1 MENRHSLTRGTPDRF
16 PWFKHNFPDFCMIG
30 RYLMQHRKEFTRLV
44 LDQMGHWIESRALAD
59 CDHRARIVHGA
70 AYASFGRPRLNVGNS
85 SRR

>member
-1 MENRHSLTRGTPDRF
+1 
-16 PWFKHNFPDFCMIG
+16 
-30 RYLMQHRKEFTRLV
+30 MQHRKEFTRLV